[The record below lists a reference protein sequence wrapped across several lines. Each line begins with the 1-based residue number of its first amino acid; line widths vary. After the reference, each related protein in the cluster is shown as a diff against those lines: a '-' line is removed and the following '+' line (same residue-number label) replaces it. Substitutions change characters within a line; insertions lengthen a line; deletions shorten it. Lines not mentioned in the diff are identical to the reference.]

1 MRKYL
6 FIITATLFI
15 SSAFSQSD
23 KKMFQLGDEA
33 MQNGHYTS
41 AVYYYSL
48 VINKLAGGNAT
59 EYMPFETVA
68 FYKKVEKQ
76 EDGSIKPPENPGK
89 KEILAINKLAD
100 AYREAKDYKNAV
112 VWYKSAMEHRMDEFP
127 YVQYFYGVSLMK
139 SDKFEEA
146 ITEFEGVV
154 AELNNPDHPIQKK
167 AENRI
172 ISCRF
177 ALNPNNTDEGLE
189 VAEMDSTINSGTA
202 SFGFRR
208 LQGDVFVFS
217 SARQRTVD
225 SVEMMMGEMD
235 DFDREFQKAL
245 DANKKGKKKKQEYNP
260 ILDPLYML
268 DLYKV
273 RSLSA
278 GEFEAPER
286 AKDNLS
292 MELIHEAD
300 LTMSEDGKTA
310 YFTRM
315 DPLDHRNT
323 KIYVSRNFNGQWMKP
338 LALDSNVNKKGFR
351 SMNPSLSPDGKTLYF
366 ASNRPG
372 GEGGMDIWMTTINED
387 GLTSV
392 PQNLGTNINTLEDDI
407 SPFYDARSKS
417 MYFASEG
424 HIGFGGFDIY
434 VAAWNADT
442 DWFKKAKNM
451 SAPINSSKDDAYYF
465 LDNKT
470 GIAYLSSDRNTCKEC
485 QDQDSVEISGNCYK
499 IYNVS
504 MPSIEFALEGVVY
517 DEMTL
522 EPIPNPVI
530 TIKDIRGN
538 REDVVLRGDE
548 NGFYS
553 MKLEPNWEIYIRA
566 SDEASEYFA
575 KADYAYTLG
584 LTESTTIVKDF
595 YLLKI
600 PKGEIAIEG
609 IEYDF
614 DSANLRPKSKEILD
628 QLYKDWLEPNPNFK
642 IEIRSHTDFR
652 GSDTYNMTLS
662 QARAQSVVDYLTETY
677 GIAKDRLVAKGYGE
691 TEPAEV
697 ELENG
702 EKVVLTE
709 EYIKSKLQTY
719 NEREEAH
726 QRNRRTAFKVLETQ

>member
-1 MRKYL
+1 MRKFL
-6 FIITATLFI
+6 FIIAILFTV
-15 SSAFSQSD
+15 SSSFAQSD
-23 KKMFQLGDEA
+23 KKMFEMGDEA
-33 MQNGHYTS
+33 MKNGHYTS

-48 VINKLAGGNAT
+48 VINKLAGGTST
-59 EYMPFETVA
+59 EYMPFETVS
-68 FYKKVEKQ
+68 FYKKPEKQ

-112 VWYKSAMEHRMDEFP
+112 VWYKSAMEHRLEEFP

-139 SDKFEEA
+139 SDRFEEA
-146 ITEFEGVV
+146 IKEFEGVV
-154 AELNNPDHPIQKK
+154 QEINNEEHPIQQK

-172 ISCRF
+172 ISCQF
-177 ALNPNNTDEGLE
+177 ALNPNNTEEGVE
-189 VAEMDSTINSGTA
+189 VAEMDSTVNAGSA

-208 LQGDVFVFS
+208 LQNDIFVFS
-217 SARQRTVD
+217 SARDRKVD
-225 SVEMMMGEMD
+225 SVEMMMEEMD
-235 DFDREFQKAL
+235 EFDREFQKVMS
-245 DANKKGKKKKQEYNP
+245 DGKKKKKNEEYNP
-260 ILDPLYML
+260 ILDPYYML
-268 DLYKV
+268 DIYKM
-273 RSLSA
+273 RQLSA
-278 GEFEAPER
+278 DQFEELER

-292 MELIHEAD
+292 MPLIHEAD
-300 LTMSEDGKTA
+300 LTISEDGRTA

-351 SMNPSLSPDGKTLYF
+351 SMNPTLSADGKTLYF

-372 GEGGMDIWMTTINED
+372 GEGGMDIWMTTIND
-387 GLTSV
+387 NGVTTA
-392 PQNLGTNINTLEDDI
+392 PQNLGTNINTIEDDI
-407 SPFYDARSKS
+407 TPYYDPRSKNL
-417 MYFASEG
+417 YFASEG
-424 HIGFGGFDIY
+424 HIGFGGLDIY
-434 VAAWNADT
+434 VAAWNPDT

-451 SAPINSSKDDAYYF
+451 SAPINSSKDDAYYY

-470 GIAYLSSDRNTCKEC
+470 GVAYLSSDRTDCKDCE
-485 QDQDSVEISGNCYK
+485 DQDSVKISGNCYK
-499 IYNVS
+499 IYEVS
-504 MPSIEFALEGVVY
+504 VPNIEFALEGVVY

-538 REDVVLRGDE
+538 REDVVIRGDE
-548 NGFYS
+548 NGYYN
-553 MKLEPNWEIYIRA
+553 MKLEANWEIYIRA

-584 LTESTTIVKDF
+584 LTESTTIIKDF

-628 QLYKDWLEPNPNFK
+628 QLYKDWLEPNPTFK
-642 IEIRSHTDFR
+642 IEIRSHTDYR

-691 TEPAEV
+691 TEPAEI

-709 EYIKSKLQTY
+709 EYIKKTLQTY
-719 NEREEAH
+719 DEREEAH
-726 QRNRRTAFKVLETQ
+726 QRNRRTAFKVLETE